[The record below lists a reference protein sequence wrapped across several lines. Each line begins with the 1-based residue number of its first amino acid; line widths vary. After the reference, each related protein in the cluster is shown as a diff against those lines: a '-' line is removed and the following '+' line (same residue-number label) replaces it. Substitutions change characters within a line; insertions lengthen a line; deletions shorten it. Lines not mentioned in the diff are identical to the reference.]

1 IGVALR
7 AIKDFAIPFNYDDEL
22 FWKYLTASDSEFA
35 PPRRIIEEESSETEK
50 KLLDIFEEN
59 NKNEKQKNSSKII
72 ASINDLPRQ
81 SVFARER
88 FSGFRNSLRVGL
100 PIMVTTVIYR
110 QNIKNLPVLFNK
122 IISLFKT
129 FASDSPIFLE
139 LRLIYIEGTEP
150 ILLKKSLPEN
160 FFIVKKMVEKSVDI
174 AFDAGAK
181 LTLWNFPLCYL
192 HNYKKI
198 INTKIA
204 ERQSRR
210 LIKIH
215 KVAQLKNAE
224 VRDWEDYLKSDQ
236 ACFKCQLKS
245 SCSGMDVEYI
255 KKYDFHKFKPFIG
268 P

>member
-1 IGVALR
+1 NNFLDRSKI
-7 AIKDFAIPFNYDDEL
+7 IFSDF
-22 FWKYLTASDSEFA
+22 
-35 PPRRIIEEESSETEK
+35 
-50 KLLDIFEEN
+50 
-59 NKNEKQKNSSKII
+59 KNEKQKNSSKII